1 MLEEENKKET
11 QESEQVPA
19 AERFQEPEAVQS
31 QESEPAQ
38 DQTPNPVRESAGHS
52 RRRQGED
59 KSQNLRFGVIAAGV
73 VIVLAVA
80 AFAGKSLLSRQA
92 GAGTAKNG
100 AATASELSK
109 DEASEESRAEEMQR
123 ERSSGSFLLK
133 IWDIVQ
139 VSGYLNMRETASTDG
154 NIIGKLMGDSACE
167 IVDDSTEGWYQVESG
182 GISGYT
188 AQSLF

>member
-19 AERFQEPEAVQS
+19 AERIQEPEAVQS
-31 QESEPAQ
+31 QESEPAQTQ

-73 VIVLAVA
+73 VIALAVA

-109 DEASEESRAEEMQR
+109 DEAS
-123 ERSSGSFLLK
+123 
-133 IWDIVQ
+133 
-139 VSGYLNMRETASTDG
+139 
-154 NIIGKLMGDSACE
+154 
-167 IVDDSTEGWYQVESG
+167 
-182 GISGYT
+182 
-188 AQSLF
+188 

>member
-19 AERFQEPEAVQS
+19 AERIQEPEAVQS

-73 VIVLAVA
+73 VIALAVA

-92 GAGTAKNG
+92 GRNCKEWGG
-100 AATASELSK
+100 DSI
-109 DEASEESRAEEMQR
+109 RAFEGRGIRRVQSGGDQR
-123 ERSSGSFLLK
+123 ERSSGSFL
-133 IWDIVQ
+133 
-139 VSGYLNMRETASTDG
+139 
-154 NIIGKLMGDSACE
+154 
-167 IVDDSTEGWYQVESG
+167 
-182 GISGYT
+182 
-188 AQSLF
+188 

>member
-19 AERFQEPEAVQS
+19 AERIQEPEAVQS

-73 VIVLAVA
+73 VIALAVA

-100 AATASELSK
+100 DSI
-109 DEASEESRAEEMQR
+109 RAFEGRGIRRVQSGGDQR
-123 ERSSGSFLLK
+123 ERSSGSFL
-133 IWDIVQ
+133 
-139 VSGYLNMRETASTDG
+139 
-154 NIIGKLMGDSACE
+154 
-167 IVDDSTEGWYQVESG
+167 
-182 GISGYT
+182 
-188 AQSLF
+188 

>member
-19 AERFQEPEAVQS
+19 AERIQEPEAVQS

-38 DQTPNPVRESAGHS
+38 DQTLNPVRESAGHS

-73 VIVLAVA
+73 VIALAVA

-92 GAGTAKNG
+92 GAGTAKG
-100 AATASELSK
+100 WGGDSI
-109 DEASEESRAEEMQR
+109 RAFEGRGIRRVQSGGDQR
-123 ERSSGSFLLK
+123 ERSSGSFL
-133 IWDIVQ
+133 
-139 VSGYLNMRETASTDG
+139 
-154 NIIGKLMGDSACE
+154 
-167 IVDDSTEGWYQVESG
+167 
-182 GISGYT
+182 
-188 AQSLF
+188 

>member
-19 AERFQEPEAVQS
+19 AERIQEPEAVQS

-73 VIVLAVA
+73 VIALAVA

-92 GAGTAKNG
+92 EP
-100 AATASELSK
+100 ELQRMGRRQHQSFRRTRHPKSPERRRSK
-109 DEASEESRAEEMQR
+109 RKKQ
-123 ERSSGSFLLK
+123 
-133 IWDIVQ
+133 W
-139 VSGYLNMRETASTDG
+139 
-154 NIIGKLMGDSACE
+154 
-167 IVDDSTEGWYQVESG
+167 
-182 GISGYT
+182 
-188 AQSLF
+188 